1 MTLPEVSSC
10 TLHKHSYWL
19 APFLV
24 LIIMSINL
32 HIAMINLLQRT
43 ETLKLSIRYLYQQ
56 AEIGRLVAPFDGYPW
71 TPTREYNCYFCRY
84 KQTFRTFED
93 NEECG
98 LKHACNHSMYPFI
111 QMTRTVN
118 SEEYEEVT
126 NPDGT
131 LLTYQHT
138 GIYKQVTFEGQ
149 PHHVQLFL
157 CNNGQANCNASCYFH
172 AWRLKNK
179 KSWVKCGNAKLCQ
192 NDGSMWLLMAP
203 NDQELFDEFIEQL

>member
-1 MTLPEVSSC
+1 MTLQVVSSC

-24 LIIMSINL
+24 LTITSINL
-32 HIAMINLLQRT
+32 LTTMIKLLQRT
-43 ETLKLSIRYLYQQ
+43 EILKRSIRYLFQQ
-56 AEIGRLVAPFDGYPW
+56 AEIGRLAAPFDGYPW
-71 TPTREYNCYFCRY
+71 TPTREYNCFFCRY
-84 KQTFRTFED
+84 KQTFKTFED
-93 NEECG
+93 YEDCV
-98 LKHACNHSMYPFI
+98 LKHACNFSAYPI
-111 QMTRTVN
+111 IDMNKTI
-118 SEEYEEVT
+118 SYEEATEVT

-157 CNNGQANCNASCYFH
+157 CNNGQANCNASCFWH

-192 NDGSMWLLMAP
+192 NDGSMWLQMAP
-203 NDQELFDEFIEQL
+203 IDYELFEEFIQQL

>member
-1 MTLPEVSSC
+1 
-10 TLHKHSYWL
+10 
-19 APFLV
+19 
-24 LIIMSINL
+24 
-32 HIAMINLLQRT
+32 MIKLLQRT
-43 ETLKLSIRYLYQQ
+43 ETEKRVTRVLFQQ
-56 AEIGRLVAPFDGYPW
+56 AEIGRLVAPVNGYPW

-84 KQTFRTFED
+84 KQTFKTFD
-93 NEECG
+93 DWIECVE
-98 LKHACNHSMYPFI
+98 KHACNGSAYPVI
-111 QMTRTVN
+111 YMTRALTNEVDF
-118 SEEYEEVT
+118 EET

-172 AWRLKNK
+172 AWRMKNK

-192 NDGSMWLLMAP
+192 NDGSMWQLMAP
-203 NDQELFDEFIEQL
+203 TEQELFDEFIQQL